1 MMMTMRMPFVMAL
14 TFGVSVLAACTD
26 DSAPTAP
33 QAGEQAQAAPD
44 FAAAAN
50 SWTRKAPVPTPR
62 SLMTVAAAN
71 NSLGQPVVYVMGGID
86 DDPMVEFLT
95 SKVEA
100 YNAAT
105 NTWTTKARMPVGLF
119 QTNGSG
125 LIGGKLYVPGG
136 KTNAGDGT
144 EWSPTLWAYSTSS
157 DRWTQKADLPR
168 VVANGITGVINGKL
182 YVLVGECNN
191 CTHRITPRLYRYDP
205 ATNKW
210 DTSLPWCPQ
219 GHLQGAGGV
228 INGKFYVAGGIG
240 TSGALTKQV
249 HVYDPTT
256 NKWTAKAS
264 LRTAFS
270 DGAGAVVSGKLYLV
284 GGWEAS
290 RTVQAYD
297 PATNTWTTKA
307 SMPTGRRFL
316 GAAGYVLNGKPQVAA
331 IGGIGSAGATVANE
345 VYTP

>member
-1 MMMTMRMPFVMAL
+1 MMAL
-14 TFGVSVLAACTD
+14 TLGVSLLWACND
-26 DSAPTAP
+26 DSAPTGP

-44 FAAAAN
+44 FATAAT
-50 SWTRKAPVPTPR
+50 SWSKKAPVPTPR

-71 NSLGQPVVYVMGGID
+71 NSLGQPLVYVMGGID
-86 DDPMVEFLT
+86 DDPMIEFLT
-95 SKVEA
+95 NKVEA

-105 NTWTTKARMPVGLF
+105 NTWATKRQMPVGLF

-125 LIGGKLYVPGG
+125 LIGGKIYVPGG

-144 EWSPTLWAYSTSS
+144 EWAPNLWVYSTSS
-157 DRWTQKADLPR
+157 DTWTQKADLPR
-168 VVANGITGVINGKL
+168 VVANGITGVISGKL

-205 ATNKW
+205 ATNQW
-210 DTSLPWCPQ
+210 DTSLPWCPN
-219 GHLQGAGGV
+219 GHERGAGGV
-228 INGKFYVAGGIG
+228 INGKFYVAGGNG
-240 TSGALTKQV
+240 SNGAATRQV
-249 HVYDPTT
+249 HMYDPAT

-264 LRTAFS
+264 LPVGVIN
-270 DGAGAVVSGKLYLV
+270 GAGAVVGGKLYLV
-284 GGWEAS
+284 GGFEAS
-290 RTVQAYD
+290 RTVQAYT
-297 PATNTWTTKA
+297 PATNTWAQKT

-331 IGGIGSAGATVANE
+331 VGGIGSTGAPVANE

>member
-1 MMMTMRMPFVMAL
+1 MTARTPFTMAL
-14 TFGVSVLAACTD
+14 TLGAFVLASCTD
-26 DSAPTAP
+26 DSAPTGP
-33 QAGEQAQAAPD
+33 QAGEQSQAAPD

-50 SWTRKAPVPTPR
+50 SWTKKAPVPTPR
-62 SLMTVAAAN
+62 SMATVGAAN
-71 NSLGQPVVYVMGGID
+71 NSIGQPIVYVMGGID
-86 DDPMVEFLT
+86 QDPMVEFRT
-95 SKVEA
+95 NVVEA

-105 NTWTTKARMPVGLF
+105 NTWSTKHQMPEGIL
-119 QTNGSG
+119 QGNGVG
-125 LIGGKLYVPGG
+125 LIGGKFYVPGG
-136 KTNAGDGT
+136 KTNSGDGT
-144 EWSPTLWAYSTSS
+144 EWAPRLYVYSLSS
-157 DRWTQKADLPR
+157 DSWTQKADLPR
-168 VVANGITGVINGKL
+168 EAANGITGAISGKL
-182 YVLVGECNN
+182 YVMVGECNN
-191 CTHRITPRLYRYDP
+191 CTHRITPRLFRYDP

-219 GHLQGAGGV
+219 GHERGAGGV

-240 TSGALTKQV
+240 TNGAATKQV
-249 HVYDPTT
+249 HMYDPAT

-264 LRTAFS
+264 LPTGVI

-284 GGWEAS
+284 GGYEAS
-290 RTVQAYD
+290 RTVQAYN

-331 IGGIGSAGATVANE
+331 IGGIGSAAAPVANE